1 VLKNIENFQLF
12 CQKLTRNMTN
22 SKFSF
27 IISILKT
34 NYTCKIMNVLEKI
47 SRDMSEF
54 SKSEKKV
61 AEVILANPQS
71 AIHSSIATLAKL
83 ANVSEP
89 TVNRFCRRLDTKGY
103 PDFKLHLAQS
113 LANGTPYVNRHV
125 DEFDGPAEYTNKI
138 FESTMASLEVAR
150 QSIDIAMVNRVVDL
164 LTQARKIS
172 FFGLG
177 ASSSVA
183 HDAVNKFFRFNVPV
197 VYFEDILMQRMSC
210 MNSSEGDVVIFI
222 SHTGRTK
229 SLVDVAHIARTN
241 DATVVGITSA
251 DSPLAKECNYVL
263 SLAVPE
269 DTDLYMPMASRIAQL
284 TLIDVLA
291 TGFTLRRGNKFR
303 ENLKRVKDTLRGSR
317 YVKDNL
323 N

>member
-1 VLKNIENFQLF
+1 MNI
-12 CQKLTRNMTN
+12 
-22 SKFSF
+22 
-27 IISILKT
+27 
-34 NYTCKIMNVLEKI
+34 LEKI
-47 SRDMSEF
+47 TQHNSAF
-54 SKSEKKV
+54 SKSERKV
-61 AEVILANPQS
+61 AEVILADPQS

-83 ANVSEP
+83 ADVSEP

-125 DEFDGPAEYTNKI
+125 DEFDGPQEYTNKI

-150 QSIDIAMVNRVVDL
+150 QSVDIATVNRVVDL
-164 LTQARKIS
+164 LTQAQKIS

-177 ASSSVA
+177 ASASVA
-183 HDAVNKFFRFNVPV
+183 HDALNKFFRFNVPV
-197 VYFEDILMQRMSC
+197 VYFEDVVMQRMSC
-210 MNSSEGDVVIFI
+210 MNCTEEDVVVLI

-229 SLVDVAHIARTN
+229 SLVEIAQIARMN

-251 DSPLAKECNYVL
+251 ESPLAQECNYVL
-263 SLAVPE
+263 SLEVPE
-269 DTDLYMPMASRIAQL
+269 DTDMYMPMASRVAQL

-317 YVKDNL
+317 YEKRDR
-323 N
+323 

>member
-1 VLKNIENFQLF
+1 MGKHTILLKCNCKNMNI
-12 CQKLTRNMTN
+12 
-22 SKFSF
+22 
-27 IISILKT
+27 
-34 NYTCKIMNVLEKI
+34 LEKI
-47 SRDMSEF
+47 TQHKSAF
-54 SKSEKKV
+54 SKSERKV

-71 AIHSSIATLAKL
+71 AIHSSIATLAKMSD
-83 ANVSEP
+83 VSEP
-89 TVNRFCRRLDTKGY
+89 TVNRFCRRLDTKGF

-125 DEFDGPAEYTNKI
+125 DENDGPDEYTTKI

-150 QSIDIAMVNRVVDL
+150 QSVCVNTVNRVVDL
-164 LTQARKIS
+164 LTQAQRIS

-177 ASSSVA
+177 ASASVA
-183 HDAVNKFFRFNVPV
+183 HDALNKFFRFNVPV

-210 MNSSEGDVVIFI
+210 MNCGSGDVVVLI

-229 SLVDVAHIARTN
+229 SLVEIAQIAKNN

-251 DSPLAKECNYVL
+251 NSPLAQECTFVL
-263 SLAVPE
+263 SLEVPE
-269 DTDLYMPMASRIAQL
+269 DTDMYMPMASRIAQL

-303 ENLKRVKDTLRGSR
+303 ENRQRVKDTLRGSR
-317 YVKDNL
+317 FEKRGG
-323 N
+323 